1 MKARTRD
8 VSSGESRSSSL
19 AMLVFGGYRHRT
31 RLPDSENVN
40 AARSRGLP
48 GFLYRRG
55 IRVAGIA
62 LATAICMALA
72 FNAVNLASVG
82 KVLGGIKLGY
92 ATIAVACLLLN
103 AMVALARFRVL
114 LDRFG
119 YSPGW
124 RRLFV
129 AYCIGVFGNQ
139 FVFSIVGQSIGRASV
154 LASSGVPF
162 AGTIVATLVERTIAA
177 CVLGA
182 AAVGAAWLL
191 LPNLG
196 FEFRHGGAYFVSLI
210 GGLVLATI
218 SAVAVSVRRDEP
230 SRAITSLRRGIRRFW
245 SVVLLTIV
253 CHFFMLGGYLAVL
266 LSLGLENLTLKIGG
280 AALIVMFAAA
290 LPISLSGW
298 GVRELSAV
306 AVFASLGTD
315 PSTALAAGLVIGI
328 LSLGVNL
335 AVATPSLW
343 FLLRRGVHEIGS
355 TPPSTGTRT
364 SNWNARLLLA
374 CGTLTAVTIFFQAR
388 IQGENALLAS
398 NVADVFALAGLGC
411 LVVAI
416 ANSRG
421 RLAELPRAYLG
432 VLFTFSLLL
441 TYGLILGYANF
452 GSNSWA
458 LINRGFGW
466 LVILGYAGMGIA
478 LALLCDERT
487 GRRVLRLFVAVGA
500 TLAALQMALL
510 IASKLGFP
518 PPKEAFRV
526 PLRGYAN
533 NANAFAFQMTMT
545 AISAI
550 VADRVGVLG
559 AGRRWPAV
567 VLFLTGLAIYFSA
580 SRTGIGMFVMLL
592 ILYVLFALPEERRA
606 ALTTSVA
613 AATSVVLA
621 AVAIVRIP
629 VLNGAFGSGRIR
641 IRTSGFDPD
650 SDPDR
655 WQTLMDG
662 WYLWLE
668 RPIFGQGLGAY
679 VESQLADAGQ
689 FQVPHS
695 VPLWWMSEMGI
706 IGLVVGVACFG
717 WLALCACRMMRS
729 RDHRAW
735 GTGLMMALICWGAAS
750 MIHDLFYQR
759 TFWFFV
765 GLAFGL
771 LPNSDVAR
779 PRWTSDDSGGTG
791 TAAREGEGL
800 A

>member
-1 MKARTRD
+1 M
-8 VSSGESRSSSL
+8 
-19 AMLVFGGYRHRT
+19 
-31 RLPDSENVN
+31 
-40 AARSRGLP
+40 
-48 GFLYRRG
+48 
-55 IRVAGIA
+55 RVAGIG

-72 FNAVNLASVG
+72 FHAVDLAAMG
-82 KVLGGIKLGY
+82 KVLGGIELGY
-92 ATIAVACLLLN
+92 ATIAVACLLSN
-103 AMVALARFRVL
+103 AMVALARFHVL

-129 AYCIGVFGNQ
+129 AYSIGLFGNQ
-139 FVFSIVGQSIGRASV
+139 FVFNIVGQSIGRASV

-182 AAVGAAWLL
+182 AALGAAWLL

-196 FEFRHGGAYFVSLI
+196 FELRHGGAYLVSLI

-218 SAVAVSVRRDEP
+218 SAVAVSVRRDEL
-230 SRAITSLRRGIRRFW
+230 SRAIVSLRRGIRKFW

-253 CHFFMLGGYLAVL
+253 CHLFMLGGYLAVL
-266 LSLGLENLTLKIGG
+266 LSLGLEIVTLEIGG

-306 AVFASLGTD
+306 AAFASLGIA
-315 PSTALAAGLVIGI
+315 PSTALAAGLVIGL

-343 FLLRRGVHEIGS
+343 FVSRQGDRIG
-355 TPPSTGTRT
+355 PHPGTGTRT

-388 IQGENALLAS
+388 IQGESAMLAA
-398 NVADVFALAGLGC
+398 NVTDVFALAGLGC

-416 ANSRG
+416 VNSRG
-421 RLAELPRAYLG
+421 RLAELPHPFLG

-441 TYGLILGYANF
+441 AYGLILGYANF

-466 LVILGYAGMGIA
+466 LVLLGYAGMGIA
-478 LALLCDERT
+478 IALLCNEWT
-487 GRRVLRLFVAVGA
+487 SRRILRLFVTVGA

-518 PPKEAFRV
+518 PPEEAFRV

-550 VADRVGVLG
+550 VADRVGMLG
-559 AGRRWPAV
+559 AGRRWLAV

-592 ILYVLFALPEERRA
+592 VLYVLFALPEERRA
-606 ALTTSVA
+606 ALKTSAGA
-613 AATSVVLA
+613 AASVILA
-621 AVAIVRIP
+621 AVAIVSIP
-629 VLNGAFGSGRIR
+629 VLNGAFGSGRIW
-641 IRTSGFDPD
+641 IRTSGFDPV

-655 WQTLMDG
+655 WQILMDG

-679 VESQLADAGQ
+679 VESQLAGAGQ

-706 IGLVVGVACFG
+706 IGLVVGVACFV
-717 WLALCACRMMRS
+717 WLALSAGRMMRS

-750 MIHDLFYQR
+750 MIHDFFYQR

-771 LPNSDVAR
+771 LPNSDVA
-779 PRWTSDDSGGTG
+779 PPQWTRDGSGGTG
-791 TAAREGEGL
+791 TAAREGEGV